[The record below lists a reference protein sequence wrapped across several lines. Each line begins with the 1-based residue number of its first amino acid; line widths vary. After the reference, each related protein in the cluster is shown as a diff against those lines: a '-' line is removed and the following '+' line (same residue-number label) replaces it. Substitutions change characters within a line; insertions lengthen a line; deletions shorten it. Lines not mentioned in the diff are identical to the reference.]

1 MAIDCLSVCSRADRI
16 QLQQVILNLM
26 MNAIEAMSGVSEGPR
41 ELLVRSG
48 IDGSK
53 QVEISVQDSGPG
65 IDPESLD
72 HLFEAFYTTKAQGLG
87 MGLAIS
93 RSIIDA
99 HGGRLWA
106 SAKSRQ
112 RCDVAVHLTDPWRE
126 SARFRLQLTKLQGHR
141 DGAFRIHI

>member
-106 SAKSRQ
+106 SANPDKG
-112 RCDVAVHLTDPWRE
+112 AT
-126 SARFRLQLTKLQGHR
+126 LQFTLPTRGGNQHDLGSN
-141 DGAFRIHI
+141 